1 MTNRRTVVIGGDRFQ
16 VGPWHADA
24 AIAHLSVPTER
35 PRPQAANLRTVLE
48 SLAGDGYTDA
58 ITPALHLDDAGVYL
72 RLGFQEFD
80 RLKVLGHELTD
91 LDPPRPAPDPR
102 VRLHRAR
109 RRHRGAALEV
119 DALAFPPFWQLD
131 SSGLLEALRATPR
144 HRFRIAACGD
154 DVIGYAVTGRAGT
167 QAFLQR
173 LAVRPALGGR
183 GVGSSLVVDA
193 LHWAAR
199 RRVARLLVN
208 TQEDNQRAL
217 DLYHRLGFELTP
229 TDLVVLRR
237 PLT

>member
-1 MTNRRTVVIGGDRFQ
+1 MTNRRTLVIGGDRFV

-24 AIAHLSVPTER
+24 AIAHLSVPAERAR
-35 PRPQAANLRTVLE
+35 PRAANLRRALE
-48 SLAGDGYTDA
+48 TLAGDGYLEV

-72 RLGFQEFD
+72 GMGFGEFD
-80 RLKVLGHELTD
+80 RLKVLGHDLVD
-91 LDPPRPAPDPR
+91 LDPPRPEPDAR

-109 RRHRGAALEV
+109 RRDRRAALEV

-131 SSGLLEALRATPR
+131 TTGLLDALRATPR
-144 HRFRIAACGD
+144 HRFRIASCDD
-154 DVIGYAVTGRAGT
+154 DVLGYAVTGRAGS

-173 LAVRPALGGR
+173 LAVRPAIGGR
-183 GVGSSLVVDA
+183 GLGSSLVVDA

-208 TQEDNQRAL
+208 TQEDNHRAL